1 MPTVS
6 VIIPCFNL
14 GQYIDEAVDSVLSQT
29 FQDFE
34 IIIVN
39 DGSTDEFTNDLLI
52 KYNKLK
58 TKVYITTNQGVTKA
72 RNYAIERATGDYIC
86 CLDADDIYH
95 VEFLEQTVRVFEEDI
110 KLEYGI
116 VTTNFEIFENS
127 LTKIDVIDYNQ
138 YALATENAPHGA
150 SLFRK
155 KCWKEVGGYV
165 TNMSGYQDW
174 NFWLAIIAK
183 GYKWFTVKEYL
194 FYYRD
199 RDNSMVKTSD
209 KKRIALTYQIIE
221 NNKEYYLKNSIDII
235 KEYINKKD
243 SLIRYIAEMEVAKI
257 WLNDQLIQTQN
268 QLIQTQNQLSQI
280 STSRRWLMISRI
292 VDIFNRFF
300 PYKSNRRKFVLFNYQ
315 ILKFLYSK
323 LKIIRSKGLYG
334 LYFLKKVIATF
345 KKKIYTVDIE
355 NEHWHED
362 LPLVSVVIPCY
373 NYGKYIEEA
382 INSVLN
388 QTFQNFEI
396 LVVDGGSTDEATIQ
410 KLNELK
416 NSKTTIFFREGRH
429 LVGSNR
435 NYGIERAKGKYICC
449 LDADDILV
457 DTYLEKALFY
467 LETYKY
473 DVVYPSVQC
482 FGDNNLIWYAVPTTF
497 EKMIELENSVSTVA
511 VFTRVAW
518 KNNKGY
524 NDWPVGDQYV
534 FEDWEYWSRLMGN
547 GFRFKSIKEPLMLYR
562 IHGAGL
568 TANNKK
574 SMEEHRLAIF
584 NENKSLL
591 EKEILKSRN
600 KNNRINFHLI
610 NPFENLK
617 RLKTK
622 KRILLAMPYLTIGGA
637 DTILF
642 KIFNSL
648 LDKFDITIITSLE
661 ASVECGDM
669 TSEFKKITN
678 EIYHL
683 KKFLNDKEEMAKFVF
698 YLIET
703 REIDLIFIVG
713 SEFIYNLLPLIKK
726 RYKEIKI
733 VDQLF
738 NEFGHIKNN
747 RKFKKYIDLNIVA
760 SLKLKNILVE
770 EYAETSEKIDVII
783 HGIDTD
789 VEYNPDN
796 VDNSLLNTTKV
807 PNNKFIISYF
817 GRMSKEKGPDLF
829 IEIINQLKEL
839 DIFVIMTGNG
849 PEFLKTKSLVIK
861 YDLQNIVFLPGFVD
875 DIKPYII
882 KSDIVV
888 LPSHIDGLPIVL
900 LEALSFGIP
909 VVVSDVGGMPE
920 MIKDEFNGFVCQKG
934 NILQFVEKIKILYN
948 NREMLKQ
955 MKKNSRNFAIE
966 NISFQKMIRD
976 YYNSFNKTITNKE
989 IFK

>member
-72 RNYAIERATGDYIC
+72 RNYAIERASGDYIC

-165 TNMSGYQDW
+165 TNMTGYQDW
-174 NFWLAIIAK
+174 NFWLAIITK

-243 SLIRYIAEMEVAKI
+243 SLIRYIAEMEAAKI
-257 WLNDQLIQTQN
+257 CLNDQLIQTKY
-268 QLIQTQNQLSQI
+268 QLSQI
-280 STSRRWLMISRI
+280 STSRRWLMISKI

-300 PYKSNRRKFVLFNYQ
+300 PCKSKRRKFVVFNYR

-323 LKIIRSKGLYG
+323 LKVIRSKGLSI
-334 LYFLKKVIATF
+334 LCVF
-345 KKKIYTVDIE
+345 KKIIKSLKQKIYTVDLE

-382 INSVLN
+382 IDSVLN

-396 LVVDGGSTDEATIQ
+396 IVVEGGSTDETTLGI
-410 KLNELK
+410 LK
-416 NSKTTIFFREGRH
+416 KMNKPKTNIYYREGRH
-429 LVGSNR
+429 LVGDNR
-435 NYGIERAKGKYICC
+435 NFGINIAKGKYICC
-449 LDADDILV
+449 LDADDIIL

-467 LETYKY
+467 METYKY

-482 FGDNNLIWYAVPTTF
+482 FGENNLIWYAVPTTF

-518 KNNKGY
+518 ENNKGY
-524 NDWPVGDQYV
+524 NDWPIGDQYV
-534 FEDWEYWSRLMGN
+534 FEDWDYWSRLMGN

-574 SMEEHRLAIF
+574 TMEGHRLAIY

-591 EKEILKSRN
+591 GKNIKKSRD
-600 KNNRINFHLI
+600 KNNRINYNLI

-617 RLKTK
+617 ILKTK
-622 KRILLAMPYLTIGGA
+622 KRILLALPYLTIGGA
-637 DTILF
+637 SNILH
-642 KIFNSL
+642 KIFKSL
-648 LDKFDITIITSLE
+648 MNTYDITIITTIE
-661 ASVECGDM
+661 AHAECGDM
-669 TSEFKKITN
+669 SDSFKEITH

-683 KKFLNDKEEMAKFVF
+683 PKFLTNNNDKQNFIY
-698 YLIET
+698 YLLET

-713 SEFIYNLLPLIKK
+713 CAFIYPLLPEIKM
-726 RYKEIKI
+726 RYKDII
-733 VDQLF
+733 VVDQLY
-738 NEFGHIKNN
+738 NEYGHIKNN
-747 RKFKKYIDLNIVA
+747 RKYKKYIDMNIVENGKIEDT
-760 SLKLKNILVE
+760 LINKYEEKKNKIELIRNGVDIDYYTIQNLNKQQYLEKYKVGNNKVVISFIGRFSE
-770 EYAETSEKIDVII
+770 EKAPELFVKIAKII
-783 HGIDTD
+783 IKN
-789 VEYNPDN
+789 NPD
-796 VDNSLLNTTKV
+796 D
-807 PNNKFIISYF
+807 F
-817 GRMSKEKGPDLF
+817 LF
-829 IEIINQLKEL
+829 IMAGSGPLYKKTVKEIQQNMLSEIIL
-839 DIFVIMTGNG
+839 T
-849 PEFLKTKSLVIK
+849 
-861 YDLQNIVFLPGFVD
+861 PGFVD
-875 DIKPYII
+875 TKEILNI
-882 KSDIVV
+882 SDLLV
-888 LPSHIDGLPIVL
+888 LPSRIDGRPNAV
-900 LEALSFGIP
+900 LEALSMGVP
-909 VVVSDVGGMPE
+909 VVASNVGGLPE
-920 MIKDEFNGFVCQKG
+920 IIQNGFNGFLCTIDSVIEFKECIEKVYSDETLFKDLKCNARLFAEQNLDIQISLNKYAEV
-934 NILQFVEKIKILYN
+934 IKYALQNQRVGHFGV
-948 NREMLKQ
+948 
-955 MKKNSRNFAIE
+955 F
-966 NISFQKMIRD
+966 
-976 YYNSFNKTITNKE
+976 
-989 IFK
+989 